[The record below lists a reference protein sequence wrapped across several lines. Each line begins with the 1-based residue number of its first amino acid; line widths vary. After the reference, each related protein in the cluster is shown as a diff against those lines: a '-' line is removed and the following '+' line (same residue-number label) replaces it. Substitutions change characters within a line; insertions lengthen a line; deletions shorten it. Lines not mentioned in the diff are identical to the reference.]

1 MNSSSESVVINIAG
15 IEYSIKTDI
24 DIELTLKI
32 AEYVDQKMMEMKN
45 NNSIRDDIKIAVL
58 TALNIAGELFEY
70 KNKWEKVQQ
79 KLDRIQD
86 KISNLT

>member
-1 MNSSSESVVINIAG
+1 MNSSSESVVVNIGG

-32 AEYVDQKMMEMKN
+32 AKYVDQKMMEMKN
-45 NNSIRDDIKIAVL
+45 NNSIRDDVKISVL

-70 KNKWEKVQQ
+70 KSKLEKVQQ
-79 KLDRIQD
+79 KLVRIQD
-86 KISNLT
+86 KISNFT

>member
-1 MNSSSESVVINIAG
+1 MNSSSESVVINIGG

-32 AEYVDQKMMEMKN
+32 AEYVDQKVMEMKN

-70 KNKWEKVQQ
+70 KSKWEQVQK
-79 KLDRIQD
+79 KLDRIQN
-86 KISNLT
+86 KISSLT